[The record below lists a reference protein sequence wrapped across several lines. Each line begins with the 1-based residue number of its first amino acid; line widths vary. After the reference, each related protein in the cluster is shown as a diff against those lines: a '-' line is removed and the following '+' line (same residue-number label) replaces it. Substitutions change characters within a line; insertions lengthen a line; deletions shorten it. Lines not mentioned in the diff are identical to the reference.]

1 VSRRRVPARG
11 GATYSDALVVD
22 LPGARIVYLA
32 GQTPHEPVPEGL
44 RAQTEACFR
53 QIEELLREQGASLAD
68 VVQITSYLTDL
79 SGFAE
84 FSEVRAQVFG
94 EERPTSTAVGVADLL
109 GGVLVEIT
117 AVAVVEF

>member
-1 VSRRRVPARG
+1 MNRDRVPG
-11 GATYSDALVVD
+11 PVGATYSDALVVE

-32 GQTPHEPVPEGL
+32 GQTPREPVPDGL
-44 RAQTEACFR
+44 RAQTEACFA
-53 QIEELLREQGASLAD
+53 QIEELLRAQGASLAD

-79 SGFAE
+79 SSFGE

-94 EERPTSTAVGVADLL
+94 DERPTSTAVGVADLL

-117 AVAVVEF
+117 AVAVVQS